1 MQEIPARYLFGVSP
15 GTLDS
20 CLALFYGYDI
30 ENGIIIGEEA
40 KEYFESTPN
49 FV

>member
-30 ENGIIIGEEA
+30 ENGVIIGEEA
-40 KEYFESTPN
+40 KELIGTIPH